1 MESETTHTR
10 GVKHD
15 SALNDLIFFHTAE
28 NMMVDLLHIF
38 PEVILPYE
46 IGSVLHVYINI
57 QKRFTIAQFN
67 DRVRQIFSIAEV
79 DKGNTPAELNP
90 IKEQGKG
97 LSPKLTGNEMMAL
110 SRLMCVILYEFIDE
124 DDQDEH

>member
-1 MESETTHTR
+1 
-10 GVKHD
+10 
-15 SALNDLIFFHTAE
+15 
-28 NMMVDLLHIF
+28 MVDLLHIF